1 LTPVPY
7 LDLARRNVG
16 RALRVSTFPDVDGD
30 SLKGR
35 LLVAT
40 PALVDPNFRRT
51 VVLVAEHGE
60 AGAMGVVLNRPSDTA
75 VAEAVP
81 ELVPLTGDEEPVF
94 VGGPVA
100 VDSLLALA
108 EVEDPDDASEL
119 LLGTVAFVRDPDVST
134 LRGRVF
140 VGYAGWS
147 PGQIEAEL
155 DEESWIVVPAEPDDV
170 FSDDP
175 DELWSSVLRR
185 QGGPL
190 ALLATM
196 PPNPSLN

>member
-1 LTPVPY
+1 M
-7 LDLARRNVG
+7 
-16 RALRVSTFPDVDGD
+16 DGE
-30 SLKGR
+30 SLKGS

-60 AGAMGVVLNRPSDTA
+60 AGAMGVVLNRPSETA
-75 VAEAVP
+75 VAEAIP
-81 ELVPLTGDEEPVF
+81 ELVSLAGDEEPVF

-108 EVEDPDDASEL
+108 EVEEPDETLEL
-119 LLGTVAFVRDPDVST
+119 VVGAVAFVQDPEVPA
-134 LRGRVF
+134 LRGRIF

-155 DEESWIVVPAEPDDV
+155 DEESWVVVPAEPDDV
-170 FSDDP
+170 FSEDP

-190 ALLATM
+190 ALLSSM
-196 PPNPSLN
+196 PPDPSLN

>member
-1 LTPVPY
+1 M
-7 LDLARRNVG
+7 N
-16 RALRVSTFPDVDGD
+16 GD
-30 SLKGR
+30 SLKGS

-51 VVLVAEHGE
+51 VVLVAEHGD
-60 AGAMGVVLNRPSDTA
+60 AGAMGVVLNRPSETA
-75 VAEAVP
+75 VAEAIP
-81 ELVPLTGDEEPVF
+81 ELVSLAGHEEPVF

-108 EVEDPDDASEL
+108 EVEEPDDPDEL
-119 LLGTVAFVRDPDVST
+119 VVGRVAFVHHADVPAR
-134 LRGRVF
+134 RGRVF

-147 PGQIEAEL
+147 PAQIQAEL
-155 DEESWIVVPAEPDDV
+155 DEESWIVVPAQPDDV
-170 FSDDP
+170 FSEEP
-175 DELWSSVLRR
+175 DELWSDVLRR

-196 PPNPSLN
+196 PPDPSLN

>member
-1 LTPVPY
+1 M
-7 LDLARRNVG
+7 N
-16 RALRVSTFPDVDGD
+16 GD
-30 SLKGR
+30 SLKGS

-75 VAEAVP
+75 VAEAIP
-81 ELVPLTGDEEPVF
+81 ELVSFAGDEEPVF

-108 EVEDPDDASEL
+108 EVEEPDESLEL
-119 LLGTVAFVRDPDVST
+119 VVGAVGFVQDLEVPA

-190 ALLATM
+190 ALLSSM
-196 PPNPSLN
+196 PPDPSLN

>member
-1 LTPVPY
+1 M
-7 LDLARRNVG
+7 
-16 RALRVSTFPDVDGD
+16 DGD
-30 SLKGR
+30 SLKGS

-60 AGAMGVVLNRPSDTA
+60 AGAMGVVLNRPSETA
-75 VAEAVP
+75 VAEAIP
-81 ELVPLTGDEEPVF
+81 ELVSFAGDEEPVF

-108 EVEDPDDASEL
+108 EVEEPDETLEL
-119 LLGTVAFVRDPDVST
+119 VVGAVGFVQDLEVPS

-190 ALLATM
+190 ALLSSM
-196 PPNPSLN
+196 PPDPSLN

>member
-1 LTPVPY
+1 M
-7 LDLARRNVG
+7 N
-16 RALRVSTFPDVDGD
+16 GD
-30 SLKGR
+30 SLKGS

-60 AGAMGVVLNRPSDTA
+60 AGAMGVVLNRPSETA
-75 VAEAVP
+75 VAEAIP
-81 ELVPLTGDEEPVF
+81 ELVSLAGDEEPVF

-108 EVEDPDDASEL
+108 EVEEPDDTLEL
-119 LLGTVAFVRDPDVST
+119 VVGAVAFVQDPEVPAR
-134 LRGRVF
+134 RGRIF

-170 FSDDP
+170 FSDEP
-175 DELWSSVLRR
+175 DALWSSVLRR

-190 ALLATM
+190 ALLSSM
-196 PPNPSLN
+196 PPDPSLN

>member
-1 LTPVPY
+1 M
-7 LDLARRNVG
+7 NG
-16 RALRVSTFPDVDGD
+16 E
-30 SLKGR
+30 SLKGS

-60 AGAMGVVLNRPSDTA
+60 AGAMGVVLNRPSETA
-75 VAEAVP
+75 VAEAIP
-81 ELVPLTGDEEPVF
+81 ELVSFAGDEEPVF

-108 EVEDPDDASEL
+108 EVEEPDESLEL
-119 LLGTVAFVRDPDVST
+119 VVGAVGFVQDLEVPA

-190 ALLATM
+190 ALLSSM
-196 PPNPSLN
+196 PPDPSLN

>member
-1 LTPVPY
+1 M
-7 LDLARRNVG
+7 
-16 RALRVSTFPDVDGD
+16 SGD
-30 SLKGR
+30 SLKGN
-35 LLVAT
+35 LLVAA

-60 AGAMGVVLNRPSDTA
+60 AGAMGVVLNRPSETA

-81 ELVPLTGDEEPVF
+81 ELVSLAGEEEPVF

-100 VDSLLALA
+100 LESLLALA

-119 LLGTVAFVRDPDVST
+119 VVGTVAFVQDPDVPA

-155 DEESWIVVPAEPDDV
+155 VEESWIVVPAEPDDV
-170 FSDDP
+170 FSDEP

-190 ALLATM
+190 ALLASIPPDPTM
-196 PPNPSLN
+196 N